1 MFKFLKALRKKDS
14 QKSSFNIGDSVKY
27 VGHLSAPTKDRVY
40 TILEIRSLLN
50 YNASCYILNDCTIPI
65 FEFEL
70 NSFE

>member
-27 VGHLSAPTKDRVY
+27 VGYLSIPVKDRVY
-40 TILEIRSLLN
+40 TIVEIRKTPN
-50 YNASCYILNDCTIPI
+50 YNESCYILNDCTIPI

>member
-1 MFKFLKALRKKDS
+1 MFKFLKVLRKKDPPEPVFS
-14 QKSSFNIGDSVKY
+14 VGDRVTY